1 VKSGQNAIGD
11 SKSCQSAVHFR
22 IEPVEKA
29 ALRPYNQ
36 TITVIENRSQSTPC
50 VESRSMPELMPLA
63 VLRRGQV
70 AEVGQ
75 LVGAPEQ
82 IRRLE
87 ELGLRTGARLEM
99 IRSGAPCI
107 IRVDGSRLCF
117 RDDGISRVLVR
128 TRMPA

>member
-1 VKSGQNAIGD
+1 
-11 SKSCQSAVHFR
+11 
-22 IEPVEKA
+22 
-29 ALRPYNQ
+29 
-36 TITVIENRSQSTPC
+36 
-50 VESRSMPELMPLA
+50 MPDLMPLT

-82 IRRLE
+82 VRRFE

-107 IRVDGSRLCF
+107 IRVDGSKLCF

-128 TRMPA
+128 ARMPA